1 MASGTN
7 IRPEKGYEAPVVT
20 DFGDLVDLTAQQSTG
35 GFTDRTFP
43 ANTPKSD
50 LTFSG

>member
-1 MASGTN
+1 M
-7 IRPEKGYEAPVVT
+7 EYQAPKVV
-20 DFGDLVDLTAQQSTG
+20 DLGDLVAVTAAQMNG
-35 GFTDRTFP
+35 NFLDRDFP